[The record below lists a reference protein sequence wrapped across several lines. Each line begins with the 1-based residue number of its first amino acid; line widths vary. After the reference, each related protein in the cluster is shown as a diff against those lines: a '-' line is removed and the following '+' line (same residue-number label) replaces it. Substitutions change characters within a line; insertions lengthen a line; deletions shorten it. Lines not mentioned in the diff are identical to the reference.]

1 MQELLSGI
9 QIQICGKVYLKDP
22 QSSELG
28 KKIIAHSI
36 DMIEE
41 LGFDQFTFRKLSKE
55 LSTSEASI
63 YRYFESKHKL
73 LSYLTAWY
81 WNWLEL
87 RLLFLFANISS
98 PTERLRRA
106 ISLFTEQVEDE
117 ASTTHVNEQK
127 LHRIVIAESSKVY
140 LTKDVDMDNSE
151 GFYAGYAQLVDRVS
165 AVIKEINPDY
175 KYPHMLVS
183 TVIEGA
189 HYQRYFAA
197 HIPHLTDQLRDEDST
212 ASFFTDLVFNAIK
225 FKL

>member
-1 MQELLSGI
+1 VQELLSGI
-9 QIQICGKVYLKDP
+9 HIQICGKVYLKDP

-55 LSTSEASI
+55 LATSEASI

-87 RLLFLFANISS
+87 RLLFLFANITS

-151 GFYAGYAQLVDRVS
+151 GFYAGYAQLVNRVS
-165 AVIKEINPDY
+165 DVIKEINPDY

-197 HIPHLTDQLRDEDST
+197 HIPHLTDQLGGEDST
-212 ASFFTDLVFNAIK
+212 ASFFTDLVFNAIGNK
-225 FKL
+225 S

>member
-41 LGFDQFTFRKLSKE
+41 LGFDLFTFRKLSKE

-73 LSYLTAWY
+73 LGYLTAWY

-87 RLLFLFANISS
+87 RLLFLLANVSS

-106 ISLFTEQVEDE
+106 ISLFTEQVENE

-151 GFYAGYAQLVDRVS
+151 GFYAGYAQLVNRVS
-165 AVIKEINPDY
+165 EVIKEINPDY

-212 ASFFTDLVFNAIK
+212 ASFFTDLVFNAIGNK
-225 FKL
+225 S